1 MRYQCASFW
10 GELMNKTKNLIF
22 LSAVKVF
29 SSNGYDGATMDEI
42 AMNAGVAKGTLYYH
56 FKSKEEIFKYI
67 ISEGMKVMQDEI
79 DTVASNEDTAIDR
92 LKSVFRAQL
101 SLVHRNRD
109 FFKVIACQV
118 WGKELRQFEL
128 RDIMKNYIKCI
139 EVLIDDA
146 MKSKNVKKGKSM
158 LMAYSFVCN
167 LCASSIYEISNC
179 DENMDDIVESML
191 DYILNGVAYKE
202 S

>member
-1 MRYQCASFW
+1 
-10 GELMNKTKNLIF
+10 MNKTKNLIF

-67 ISEGMKVMQDEI
+67 ISEGMKLMQDEI
-79 DTVASNEDTAIDR
+79 DTAANNGDTAIDR
-92 LKSVFRAQL
+92 LKSVFRIQL
-101 SLVHRNRD
+101 DLVHRNRD
-109 FFKVIACQV
+109 FFKVIAGQL

-128 RDIMKNYIKCI
+128 RDIMQNYIKGI
-139 EVLIDDA
+139 EALIDDA
-146 MKSKNVKKGKSM
+146 MKSKNVKEGKSM
-158 LMAYSFVCN
+158 LVAYSFIGN
-167 LCASSIYEISNC
+167 LCASSIYEISTG
-179 DENMDDIVESML
+179 DGDMENIVDRMM